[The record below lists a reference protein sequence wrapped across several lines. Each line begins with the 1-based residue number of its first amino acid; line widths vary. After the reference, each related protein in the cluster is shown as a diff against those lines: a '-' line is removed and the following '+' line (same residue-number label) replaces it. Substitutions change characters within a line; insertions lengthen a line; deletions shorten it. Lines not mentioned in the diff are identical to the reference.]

1 MSDKFEPFVSAEDCG
16 VAISEWCCVT
26 SAFINNGN
34 YLCYCNDIVSSWCEV
49 LTYRYGVWYKPDGNE
64 FASIVTHLM
73 PLPEPPKDE

>member
-1 MSDKFEPFVSAEDCG
+1 MSDELEQLVGAGGGE
-16 VAISEWCCVT
+16 AIGGWCCVR

-64 FASIVTHLM
+64 FAPIVTHLM
-73 PLPEPPKDE
+73 PLPEPPSDD